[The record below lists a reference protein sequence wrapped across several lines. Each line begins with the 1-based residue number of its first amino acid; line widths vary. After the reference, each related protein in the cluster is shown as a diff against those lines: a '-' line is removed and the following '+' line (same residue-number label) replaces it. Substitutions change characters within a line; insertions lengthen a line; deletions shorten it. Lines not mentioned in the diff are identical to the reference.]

1 MSSWHGWGGERQ
13 AARSSQA
20 VQAGNGG
27 IWFSHV
33 QKQLLR
39 ASCSSSSAAECA
51 THGRW
56 YEELT
61 PGLDMDQFQGNSACE
76 STDCCTDW
84 AQGLCQFSLGSGIQN
99 SISLA
104 RSLNGCHVY
113 VGARQDVVLGA
124 LSSSTPCAVPGCP
137 LLLPLTSGMQGHARP
152 SDFKNGNRSCYVYC
166 SESFALD

>member
-1 MSSWHGWGGERQ
+1 MKTICLQKLLCCSTRGSLGMLWLGRRMSSRHRQGGEHQ
-13 AARSSQA
+13 TACCSQT

-27 IWFSHV
+27 IWFSHI

-39 ASCSSSSAAECA
+39 ASCFSSSAAECA

-84 AQGLCQFSLGSGIQN
+84 AQGLYQFSLGSGIPK

-104 RSLNGCHVY
+104 GSLNVCHVY
-113 VGARQDVVLGA
+113 VGTRQNVVLGA
-124 LSSSTPCAVPGCP
+124 LSSGMPCAVPGF
-137 LLLPLTSGMQGHARP
+137 LLLHLA
-152 SDFKNGNRSCYVYC
+152 SDM
-166 SESFALD
+166 